1 VRSALEEPGVG
12 VKEGD
17 YILAVDHRPFVKDK
31 PFHTSLEG
39 RAGKEV
45 ILTVGSSPKKNGSR
59 DVVVKPLLSDKKL
72 RYADWVRGNRE
83 YVLSKT
89 GGKIGYVHLP
99 DMGRDGL
106 VAFETWFYPQLE
118 KEGMVVDVR
127 WNSGGFVSQLV
138 VERLRRSLISFDRSR
153 GGAVYTYPARVLNG
167 PFVVVTNEH
176 AGSDGDIFPAAVQL
190 EKLAPVIGMRSWGG
204 VVGIRGDKPT
214 VDGGMLTQPEFAWW
228 DPKQGWGLENRG
240 VIPDIEVQN
249 MPQDLAKG
257 IDSQLD
263 RAIAEVVKRHGEN
276 PPIRPKFDPA
286 RDRSR
291 EAFLKELPDI
301 RTEAPEIRSGS
312 D

>member
-1 VRSALEEPGVG
+1 MTSL
-12 VKEGD
+12 
-17 YILAVDHRPFVKDK
+17 PFEKGK
-31 PFHTSLEG
+31 PFHAALEG

-45 ILTVGSSPKKNGSR
+45 ILTVGSSPKKEGSR
-59 DVVVKPLLSDKKL
+59 EVVIKCLSNDKKL

-83 YVLSKT
+83 YVAAKT
-89 GGKIGYVHLP
+89 GGKMGYVHIP

-106 VAFETWFYPQLE
+106 MAFETWFYPQLE

-127 WNSGGFVSQLV
+127 WNGGGFVSQLV
-138 VERLRRSLISFDRSR
+138 VERMRRSLISFDRSR

-176 AGSDGDIFPAAVQL
+176 AGSDGDIFPAAIQI

-214 VDGGMLTQPEFAWW
+214 VDGGMLTQPEYAWW
-228 DPKQGWGLENRG
+228 DPKHGWGLENRG

-257 IDSQLD
+257 IDAQLD
-263 RAIAEVVKRHGEN
+263 RAIAEVMKLHASN
-276 PPIRPKFDPA
+276 PPIRPKFDA
-286 RDRSR
+286 VRDRSR
-291 EAFLKELPDI
+291 KAFEPELPNIKTDV
-301 RTEAPEIRSGS
+301 PEIKSGGS
-312 D
+312 N